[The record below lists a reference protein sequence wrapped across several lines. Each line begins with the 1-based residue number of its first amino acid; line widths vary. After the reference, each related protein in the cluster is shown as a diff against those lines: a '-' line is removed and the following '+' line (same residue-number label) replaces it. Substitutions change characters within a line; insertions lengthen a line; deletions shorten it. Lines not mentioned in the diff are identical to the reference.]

1 MIRKVYK
8 FGGASVKSAD
18 AVRNLASIVSDH
30 VDEDILLVVSAMGKT
45 TNMLE
50 RALADFRAGDGE
62 PGREALAPLIDYHGR
77 IVDDLFGGDRTHP
90 VYGYVSAWFD
100 DLLEALR
107 RTQLDYDCQYD
118 QTVSY
123 GELISTTIVREY
135 LKYIGL
141 KARWIDSRKY
151 VVTDGTFRSANVDWD
166 ETRLRISRLNEEHR
180 SGTVCVAQGF
190 IGGTADGSRVT
201 TLGREGSDYTAA
213 IFANSLDAEDV
224 TIWKD
229 VEGLLSADPK
239 RFDSPV
245 KISHITYSEAIE
257 LSFYGA
263 TIIHPKTLKP
273 LQNKGIAL
281 KVQSFVHPE
290 SEPSV
295 IDGTGDRQAQVTSY
309 IVKDDQ
315 TLASFSPRDY
325 SFMNEHN
332 LQVLFSAFDR
342 LHIHANMVQ
351 TSALMLS
358 VCFDHDEAKLKALVS
373 SLSKQFSI
381 KYNRGLQL
389 FTVRHYGDPDQVAEA
404 FLAGKRIIV
413 KQSSRSTLQYVLKK
427 VSD

>member
-8 FGGASVKSAD
+8 FGGASVKDAG
-18 AVRNLASIVSDH
+18 AVRNLASIVSSRADM
-30 VDEDILLVVSAMGKT
+30 DLLLVVSAMGKT

-50 RALADFRAGDGE
+50 KALASFRAADGDL
-62 PGREALAPLIDYHGR
+62 GREALAPLKDYHMA
-77 IVDDLFGGDRTHP
+77 IVNDLFGGDSTHP
-90 VYGYVSAWFD
+90 VYGYVDAWFE
-100 DLLEALR
+100 DLYAALR
-107 RTQLDYDCQYD
+107 NTRLDYDCQYD

-135 LKYIGL
+135 LKFTGL
-141 KARWIDSRKY
+141 RTRWIDSRKY
-151 VVTDGTFRSANVDWD
+151 VVTDCTWRAANVDWD
-166 ETRLRISRLNEEHR
+166 ETRLRISRLGTEHVP
-180 SGTVCVAQGF
+180 GTVFIAQGF
-190 IGGTADGSRVT
+190 IGGPADGSRTT

-245 KISHITYSEAIE
+245 KIPHITYSEAIE

-281 KVQSFVHPE
+281 KVQSFVNPGC
-290 SEPSV
+290 EPSV
-295 IDGTGDRQAQVTSY
+295 IDGAADRQPQVTSY
-309 IVKDDQ
+309 IVKDNQ

-332 LQVLFSAFDR
+332 LQLLFSAFDR

-358 VCFDHDEAKLKALVS
+358 ICFDHDEAKLKALVA

-389 FTVRHYGDPDQVAEA
+389 FTVRHFVEEDPVADS
-404 FLAGKRIIV
+404 FLSGKRIIV
-413 KQSSRSTLQYVLKK
+413 KQSSRSTLQYVLKLP
-427 VSD
+427 SE

>member
-1 MIRKVYK
+1 MIRKIYK
-8 FGGASVKSAD
+8 FGGASVKDAA
-18 AVRNLASIVSDH
+18 AVRNLATIVSSRAGKGL
-30 VDEDILLVVSAMGKT
+30 LLVVSAMGKT

-50 RALADFRAGDGE
+50 KALAEFRAADGDLG
-62 PGREALAPLIDYHGR
+62 PEALTPLVDYHMA
-77 IVDDLFGGDRTHP
+77 IVDDLFDGNKTLP
-90 VYGYVSAWFD
+90 VYGYVSSWFE
-100 DLLEALR
+100 DLYAALR
-107 RTQLDYDCQYD
+107 NTRLDYDCQYD

-135 LKYIGL
+135 LKFTGL
-141 KARWIDSRKY
+141 RTRWIDSRKY
-151 VVTDGTFRSANVDWD
+151 VVTDCTWRAANVDWD
-166 ETRLRISRLNEEHR
+166 ETRLRISRLGTEHVP
-180 SGTVCVAQGF
+180 GAVFIAQGF
-190 IGGTADGSRVT
+190 IGGPADGSRTT

-239 RFDSPV
+239 RFENPV
-245 KISHITYSEAIE
+245 KIPHITYSEAIE

-281 KVQSFVHPE
+281 NVQSFINPGC
-290 SEPSV
+290 EPSV
-295 IDGTGDRQAQVTSY
+295 IDGTPDREPQVTSY
-309 IVKDDQ
+309 IVKDGQ

-332 LQVLFSAFDR
+332 LQLLFSTFDR
-342 LHIHANMVQ
+342 LHIHASMVQ

-358 VCFDHDEAKLKALVS
+358 ICFDHDEAKLKALVS

-389 FTVRHYGDPDQVAEA
+389 FTVRHFVENDPVSDS
-404 FLAGKRIIV
+404 FLCGKRIIV
-413 KQSSRSTLQYVLKK
+413 KQSSRSTLQYVLKLP
-427 VSD
+427 SE